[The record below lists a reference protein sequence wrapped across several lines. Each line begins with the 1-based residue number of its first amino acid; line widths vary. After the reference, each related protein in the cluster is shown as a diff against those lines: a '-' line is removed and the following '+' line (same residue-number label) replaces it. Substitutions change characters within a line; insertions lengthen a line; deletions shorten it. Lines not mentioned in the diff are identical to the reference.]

1 MGQKTGCVFGVSG
14 SIGRIFDAF
23 NAYMRLSQIILLIL
37 FMTMWSQQTIAQ
49 KTMSKDSNLIQFSGL
64 LLSSDSIYPIPFA
77 NIYVLN
83 KPYGTY
89 SNLEGY
95 FSFVAKKGDT
105 IAFSHVEFKRS
116 YFVIPDTLKEY
127 KYSIVKLM
135 TQDTVHFPGI
145 VILPMPNRATF
156 DHLFVTK
163 SIPNDDFQRAK
174 NNMEREALRE
184 QAMSMEGQDAAEAYR
199 QISSMYAQKAYY
211 SGGQIPPM
219 NILNPFAWAQ
229 FFEAWKRGDFKRKK
243 TK

>member
-1 MGQKTGCVFGVSG
+1 MRKLVFILTVFCCLIKPQSASA
-14 SIGRIFDAF
+14 SI
-23 NAYMRLSQIILLIL
+23 L
-37 FMTMWSQQTIAQ
+37 T
-49 KTMSKDSNLIQFSGL
+49 SKDSNLIQFSGL

-116 YFVIPDTLKEY
+116 YFIIPDTLKDY

-135 TQDTVHFPGI
+135 TQDTVYFPGV
-145 VILPMPNRATF
+145 VIMPMPNRATF

-163 SIPNDDFQRAK
+163 SIPNDDLQRAK

-184 QAMSMEGQDAAEAYR
+184 QAMLMEGNDASEAYK
-199 QISSMYAQKAYY
+199 QISHMYAQKSYY
-211 SGGQIPPM
+211 AGGQMPPM

>member
-1 MGQKTGCVFGVSG
+1 MRKIGILIFVLVFWLKPYQLSAGG
-14 SIGRIFDAF
+14 I
-23 NAYMRLSQIILLIL
+23 NA
-37 FMTMWSQQTIAQ
+37 
-49 KTMSKDSNLIQFSGL
+49 KDSNLIQFSGL

-116 YFVIPDTLKEY
+116 YFIIPDTLKDY

-135 TQDTVHFPGI
+135 TQDTVYFPGV
-145 VILPMPNRATF
+145 VIMPMPNRATF

-163 SIPNDDFQRAK
+163 NIPNDDLQRAK

-184 QAMSMEGQDAAEAYR
+184 QAMTLEGNNAADAYR
-199 QISSMYAQKAYY
+199 RISQMYAQKAYY
-211 SGGQIPPM
+211 AGGQIPPM